1 VKYDWKE
8 FSDALLAMLIGA
20 GPVLALILAAA
31 IAPYANTHQSANPSI
46 INVPS
51 IAHMK
56 ETPRGL
62 VKPE

>member
-1 VKYDWKE
+1 MGSYRVLM
-8 FSDALLAMLIGA
+8 FGA
-20 GPVLALILAAA
+20 AICNALAAA
-31 IAPYANTHQSANPSI
+31 VMLTAWIVKDQPAKPSI